1 MMHSNGLTYRQ
12 IRASL
17 CAPPAVKESFME
29 LRQLRY
35 FLSVLEYGSL
45 GRAALEL
52 GVGASALSQQ
62 LSKLESELST
72 RLLTRSSTGVSP
84 TAAGLAFEYH
94 ARLALRQAEHAVLA
108 AQSGRMSGYAS
119 VGLAPTTASIL
130 GLALIDRMRQRYP
143 DIRLHLVEMLSGYLV
158 NQLNA
163 RHLDLA
169 VLFQADAGPR
179 LNVRPLLN
187 ERLFVLVPAT
197 LVNADWGEA
206 LSLAQIATLPLVM
219 PSTQHGL
226 RTTLRSIFERA
237 GLEPR
242 IVLEVD
248 GLSLLMD
255 CVCAGHAAT
264 IQPGA
269 TVARAHQAG
278 LRVFS
283 IDQAQ
288 AQRRNLIVSLSD
300 DELSPA
306 ALATR
311 IVLQEV
317 SRELVEQGRW
327 PGAQLL

>member
-1 MMHSNGLTYRQ
+1 
-12 IRASL
+12 
-17 CAPPAVKESFME
+17 ME

-45 GRAALEL
+45 GRAAVEL
-52 GVGASALSQQ
+52 GIGASALSQQ
-62 LSKLESELST
+62 LSKLESEMST

-94 ARLALRQAEHAVLA
+94 ARLALRQAEHAVRA

-130 GLALIDRMRQRYP
+130 GLALIDRMRERYP
-143 DIRLHLVEMLSGYLV
+143 DIRLHLVEMLSGYLM

-169 VLFQADAGPR
+169 VLFQAETGPR
-179 LNVRPLLN
+179 LEVRALLT
-187 ERLFVLVPAT
+187 ERLFVLVPAA
-197 LVNADWGEA
+197 LVKAEWGE
-206 LSLAQIATLPLVM
+206 SLTLQQIAMLPLVM

-237 GLEPR
+237 GLEAS
-242 IVLEVD
+242 IVMEVD

-278 LRVFS
+278 LRVFA
-283 IDQAQ
+283 IDEAQ
-288 AQRRNLIVSLSD
+288 AQRRNVIVSLTD

-317 SRELVEQGRW
+317 ARDLVEQGRW
-327 PGAQLL
+327 PGARLL

>member
-1 MMHSNGLTYRQ
+1 
-12 IRASL
+12 
-17 CAPPAVKESFME
+17 
-29 LRQLRY
+29 
-35 FLSVLEYGSL
+35 
-45 GRAALEL
+45 
-52 GVGASALSQQ
+52 
-62 LSKLESELST
+62 
-72 RLLTRSSTGVSP
+72 LTRSSTGVSP

-187 ERLFVLVPAT
+187 ERLFVLVPAA

-206 LSLAQIATLPLVM
+206 LTLAQIATLPLVM

-237 GLEPR
+237 GREPR

>member
-1 MMHSNGLTYRQ
+1 
-12 IRASL
+12 
-17 CAPPAVKESFME
+17 ME

>member
-1 MMHSNGLTYRQ
+1 
-12 IRASL
+12 
-17 CAPPAVKESFME
+17 ME

-35 FLSVLEYGSL
+35 FLGVLEYGSL
-45 GRAALEL
+45 GRAAVEL

-62 LSKLESELST
+62 LSKLEGELST
-72 RLLTRSSTGVSP
+72 RLLSRSSTGVSP

-130 GLALIDRMRQRYP
+130 GLALIDRMRERYP
-143 DIRLHLVEMLSGYLV
+143 NIRLHLVEMLSGYLT
-158 NQLNA
+158 NQLNT

-169 VLFQADAGPR
+169 VLFQTETGPR
-179 LNVRPLLN
+179 LEVRALLT
-187 ERLFVLVPAT
+187 ERLFVLVPAP
-197 LVNADWGEA
+197 LVNAEWGE
-206 LSLAQIATLPLVM
+206 SLTLEQIATLPLVM

-226 RTTLRSIFERA
+226 RTTMRAIFERA
-237 GLEPR
+237 GLETR
-242 IVLEVD
+242 IVMEVD

-278 LRVFS
+278 LRVFA
-283 IDQAQ
+283 IDEAQ
-288 AQRRNLIVSLSD
+288 AQRRNVIVSLTD

-317 SRELVEQGRW
+317 ARDLVEQGRW
-327 PGAQLL
+327 PGARLL